1 MNLKV
6 IGETEEFGRIYGAKY
21 SGDTQ
26 IENIEK

>member
-6 IGETEEFGRIYGAKY
+6 IGETEEFRRIY
-21 SGDTQ
+21 SGRNIRYTQ